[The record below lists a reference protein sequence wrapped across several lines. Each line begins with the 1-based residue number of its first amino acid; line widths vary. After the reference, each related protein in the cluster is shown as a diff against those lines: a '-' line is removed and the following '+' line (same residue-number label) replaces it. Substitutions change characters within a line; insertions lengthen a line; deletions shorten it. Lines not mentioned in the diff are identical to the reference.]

1 MIDLLARGPKNV
13 VLKLGAKGSVLVNGE
28 GNIERFAGHKV
39 KVEDT
44 TAAGDAFNAA
54 FAVALLRGQT
64 SPQSAQYA
72 CAVAGIA
79 VSRYGAQ
86 PSMPTSTEVEE
97 FIQLRR

>member
-1 MIDLLARGPKNV
+1 
-13 VLKLGAKGSVLVNGE
+13 
-28 GNIERFAGHKV
+28 
-39 KVEDT
+39 
-44 TAAGDAFNAA
+44 
-54 FAVALLRGQT
+54 LLRGQT